1 MIDYETEHF
10 KGIMLRAGPE
20 TAAAAVEYPL
30 ELNGWRDVCPG
41 LFNTAWRPDLD
52 QRHWV
57 KLTEDPA
64 FSCLFLQ
71 APDVDK
77 GQVIQDLFWRTAGLT
92 GQCLS
97 FKQVAIDYSHELGLE
112 FHASYRFCDEMA
124 PLYFGRI
131 RKGDKDVPPPVAN
144 GGDVPSPAA
153 NGGRMSPPA
162 AEWGTGMS
170 PLLPRKGDRNVP
182 TPVGDR
188 DVPPPTGSGL
198 VAPRRPAS
206 VGVPGRPCRLI

>member
-1 MIDYETEHF
+1 MARH
-10 KGIMLRAGPE
+10 L
-20 TAAAAVEYPL
+20 L
-30 ELNGWRDVCPG
+30 G

-97 FKQVAIDYSHELGLE
+97 FKQVAIDSSHELGLE

-144 GGDVPSPAA
+144 GGQGCPPSC
-153 NGGRMSPPA
+153 R
-162 AEWGTGMS
+162 EWGTGMS
-170 PLLPRKGDRNVP
+170 PLLPDQALLLPGGQP
-182 TPVGDR
+182 LLEFPG
-188 DVPPPTGSGL
+188 GL
-198 VAPRRPAS
+198 VA
-206 VGVPGRPCRLI
+206 